1 MTSLVDTHCHIH
13 DSNYDFLIEDVLKQA
28 QLNKIDAMICV
39 GTDLKSSQEAL
50 DFCLKNPNCYASL
63 GLHPHLGVKP
73 LTELREMFKQLRQLS
88 LDAQYKD
95 KLVAIGECG
104 LDYFYH
110 HDSEIKA
117 RQKQIFQWQL
127 NLAGELNLPLIFHV
141 RSAFED
147 FWSIYDDYKLPGS
160 LHSFSDSLKQVE
172 RGLTYDDL
180 YFGLNG
186 IMTFSQDKDQLLAAK
201 SIPSSRL
208 LLETDAPYLT
218 PKPFRGKMN
227 KPHYLRQIANF
238 LIDFRNEEDQ
248 LFCRQTTKNAQTLFN
263 IAISTD

>member
-1 MTSLVDTHCHIH
+1 M
-13 DSNYDFLIEDVLKQA
+13 
-28 QLNKIDAMICV
+28 
-39 GTDLKSSQEAL
+39 
-50 DFCLKNPNCYASL
+50 
-63 GLHPHLGVKP
+63 
-73 LTELREMFKQLRQLS
+73 
-88 LDAQYKD
+88 
-95 KLVAIGECG
+95 
-104 LDYFYH
+104 
-110 HDSEIKA
+110 
-117 RQKQIFQWQL
+117 
-127 NLAGELNLPLIFHV
+127 LP
-141 RSAFED
+141 STFED

-172 RGLTYDDL
+172 RGLTYDGL

-186 IMTFSQDKDQLLAAK
+186 IMTFSQDKNQLLAAK